1 MCPCS
6 CLGGS
11 GGAVR
16 AWASAIGLLERYVE
30 LRMGAT
36 EQVEDTW

>member
-1 MCPCS
+1 M
-6 CLGGS
+6 
-11 GGAVR
+11 R